1 MAEFPALPLWTDAYL
16 GDTRHLSQSE
26 HGAYLLL
33 LITAWRTPNCSLPDD
48 DRLLARYA
56 GGVDMR
62 TWRHQKATIMAFW
75 DLRDGR
81 WYQKRL
87 TTERRYLVEA
97 SKERS
102 RAGLLGAEAR
112 WRRTGEI
119 TVHNKI
125 NGLEGR
131 NGGFTEIIDRDIPAN
146 VQAGHDANQLN
157 NKETSTTKPSFCQ
170 WQIDGKSMAPTPTPI
185 KKERRYIRSVSDS
198 ADKQFDSFWRA
209 YPSRG
214 GHANPKKPAREKF
227 AAAVKHGVDPALII
241 RAAEN
246 YAASIKRNG
255 TSALHTA
262 QALTW
267 LSQCRWE
274 QYGAPEEPEPPR
286 AGMI

>member
-33 LITAWRTPNCSLPDD
+33 LITAWRTTDCSLPDD

-62 TWRHQKATIMAFW
+62 TWRHQKRTIMAFW

-87 TTERRYLVEA
+87 TAERQYLIDA
-97 SKERS
+97 GKERS

-112 WRRTGEI
+112 WGR
-119 TVHNKI
+119 NKI
-125 NGLEGR
+125 SRVQGP
-131 NGGFTEIIDRDIPAN
+131 NGGSTEIIDRDIPAN

-170 WQIDGKSMAPTPTPI
+170 WQIDGKSMAPTPTPTPI
-185 KKERRYIRSVSDS
+185 NKERYIRSAKPTAVCDS
-198 ADKQFDSFWRA
+198 ADELFEAFWRA

-214 GHANPKKPAREKF
+214 AHANPKK
-227 AAAVKHGVDPALII
+227 
-241 RAAEN
+241 
-246 YAASIKRNG
+246 
-255 TSALHTA
+255 
-262 QALTW
+262 
-267 LSQCRWE
+267 
-274 QYGAPEEPEPPR
+274 
-286 AGMI
+286 AGSR